1 MKNPKVFLL
10 LAIFFF
16 SFSVIAETVKAI
28 NPGDLENKTLEE
40 LYLMR
45 NEIFARH
52 GRPFKNYEIFCYF
65 KGKSWYEP
73 SRNYSDDSLSATE
86 LKNAGIILEREKE
99 LLKENYSPSGLKWG
113 NIVNKFQF
121 GDFTKEQ
128 TDRISKNGFVVT
140 PANYGQ
146 MYNVY
151 EENDYAGRPNFIT
164 TDVILELYHLF
175 FDFTLRKLEEK
186 EFYNIIKNLTE
197 EMKKLSLETYN
208 STENPALKEASRRNI
223 AFFSVPQYFLVGDS
237 SEVPSMVDSI
247 VKKEISKCK
256 AHSGFGSPIILNP
269 DEDSNYEYKV
279 DYSQFVP
286 RGHYTRSD
294 ILKKYFMG
302 MLWYGTYSLHIN
314 SKTDFYDTELTQA
327 LLITHHLYSNNLLPE
342 WEIIY
347 DMTSFYVGASDD
359 LGPEDIKY
367 AIEKVFGGDYS
378 LEKFPDADKLKEVK
392 QILKERFEE
401 KTKIKQFIW
410 GPQGAQFR
418 FMGQRYIPDSEI
430 LQRLSIPRKRV
441 FPMGLDAMAVFGSE
455 LAEDLM
461 LNKYKDSWE
470 NFPEYPDTLN
480 LLKKQFSKL
489 QEKDWR
495 VNLYFNWIWCLKSLL
510 ELSAEHDYPF
520 FMKNEAWVAKDLSTA
535 LSSWAELRHDVI
547 LYAKSSYA
555 AECGDGMEEVWEWVP
570 EPPKGYV
577 EPNVEF
583 YQRIIE
589 LLGFTN
595 KELTK
600 HELLTSYEDLFSR
613 FTEAVV
619 FLKEVSIKEL
629 NNEPRTLQEY
639 EQIRRFG
646 SLLENLTNE
655 VKEVNPPITYAEGPD
670 QYIPVIADI
679 HTGKMPDG
687 PAGALEEAVGFAH
700 EIYVA
705 VEIDGRLK
713 LMRGGVFSYYEFLQ
727 PIGDRLTDEK
737 WQEMLKEGKAPSQP
751 EWIKYFQSEE
761 KKPEMPQPSYVP
773 WNIRSKIGKQEPG
786 WYKLYYDSGC

>member
-1 MKNPKVFLL
+1 MKKSKVFLL
-10 LAIFFF
+10 LMVFCF
-16 SFSVIAETVKAI
+16 SLVVTAETVKPI
-28 NPGDLENKTLEE
+28 NSNDLQDKTLEE

-52 GRPFKNYEIFCYF
+52 GRPFKSYELFSCF
-65 KGKSWYEP
+65 MGKEWYE
-73 SRNYSDDSLSATE
+73 SDRNYSIDSLSSVE
-86 LKNAGIILEREKE
+86 IKNSQIILKREKE
-99 LLKENYSPSGLKWG
+99 LLKNNYSSEGVKWG
-113 NIVNKFQF
+113 NIVNKFEW
-121 GDFTKEQ
+121 GEFTDNQEEK
-128 TDRISKNGFVVT
+128 ICKNGFVVT
-140 PANYGQ
+140 PAKHGQ
-146 MYNVY
+146 IYDIY
-151 EENDYAGRPNFIT
+151 ERNDYAGRPNFIT
-164 TDVILELYHLF
+164 TDGILELYHLF
-175 FDFTLRKLEEK
+175 FDFTLRKLEEE
-186 EFYNIIKNLTE
+186 EFYKVIKNLTG

-208 STENPALKEASRRNI
+208 STGNATLKEASRRNI
-223 AFFSVPQYFLVGDS
+223 AFFSVSQYFLVGDS
-237 SEVPSMVDSI
+237 MDMPAIVDTI
-247 VKKEISKCK
+247 TKPEISKCE
-256 AHSGFGSPIILNP
+256 AHAGFAPPTILNP
-269 DEDSNYEYKV
+269 DGNPDYEYKV

-286 RGHYTRSD
+286 RGHYTRSET
-294 ILKKYFMG
+294 LKKYFMG

-327 LLITHHLYSNNLLPE
+327 LLITHHLYSNNLLPQ
-342 WEIIY
+342 WQIIY

-378 LEKFPDADKLKEVK
+378 LEEFTDGNKLNEVK
-392 QILKERFEE
+392 KILGKKFAE

-430 LQRLSIPRKRV
+430 LQRLVVPRKRI
-441 FPMGLDAMAVFGSE
+441 FPKGLDAMAVFGNK

-470 NFPEYPDTLN
+470 YFPEYPDTLN
-480 LLKKQFSKL
+480 VLKKQFSKL

-510 ELSAEHDYPF
+510 ELSLDYNYPF
-520 FMKNEAWVAKDLSTA
+520 FMKNEAWTAKDLSTA

-555 AECGDGMEEVWEWVP
+555 AECGGGGEEKWLWIP

-583 YQRIIE
+583 YKRIIE
-589 LLGFTN
+589 LLEFTN
-595 KELTK
+595 KELTE
-600 HELLTSYEDLFSR
+600 HELLTSYEDLFNR
-613 FTEAVV
+613 FTEAVT
-619 FLKEVSIKEL
+619 FLERVSGKEL
-629 NNEPRTLQEY
+629 KNESRTLQEY

-655 VKEVNPPITYAEGPD
+655 VKEFDPTRNFTRGPD
-670 QYIPVIADI
+670 RFIPVIADI

-687 PAGALEEAVGFAH
+687 PAGALEEGVGFAH
-700 EIYVA
+700 EIYVV
-705 VEIDGRLK
+705 VEIEGKLR

-727 PIGDRLTDEK
+727 PASDRLTDEK
-737 WQEMLKEGKAPSQP
+737 WQEMLSEGKAPPQP
-751 EWIKYFQSEE
+751 DWINVFQSEE
-761 KKPEMPQPSYVP
+761 KKPQLPEPSYIP
-773 WNIRSKIGKQEPG
+773 LEIRNEAGKKEPG
-786 WYKLYYDSGC
+786 WYKLYYDTGC